1 MGWMQRWQADAQRK
15 GDLRAARWVEHQ
27 HQKAL
32 TGQLTVMDRW
42 AARAQRKGDY
52 QAARW
57 VEIEPLYRLLR
68 AGAVAGPSGSTAV
81 IYVGMSG
88 DWLLSRPPTKHG
100 TLVPT
105 GAPGGAVVAAY
116 LLITLAIWWVV
127 FRRSY
132 TVHVHI
138 NGGAEKVHV
147 RLPSELAACHAAV
160 KLIPR
165 FQAEGPAAVESWRAD
180 VLASK
185 NAPET
190 TATPAGH

>member
-116 LLITLAIWWVV
+116 LLITLAK
-127 FRRSY
+127 
-132 TVHVHI
+132 
-138 NGGAEKVHV
+138 KVHV